1 MAAGRDGLVL
11 LLGVTVGAVVVTTS
25 GTTTVEL
32 DAVALAGD
40 AVSLAGA
47 GAAVRAGGAVAG
59 RGRAGGAGREGRA
72 DGRDGGGAE
81 VLVVESSGAEAGSE
95 LLKSSLV
102 VLSVENVLGGA
113 GRDGLGG
120 LDLRNG
126 KGAALGDLRRGRALG
141 RALGGGLGGGLGGRL
156 GGRLGGSGDVE
167 DVEGSASGGLNGGAD
182 GRVVGDVVTV
192 DDVVVPVSLASLE
205 GGGLEAEGTLPG
217 AGLGGG
223 LVLGERELAGVVVP
237 RAEKVDGLDTGRNA
251 KRERE
256 LDSRHFDL

>member
-1 MAAGRDGLVL
+1 MAAGRGGLVL
-11 LLGVTVGAVVVTTS
+11 VLGVTVGAVGVTTS
-25 GTTTVEL
+25 GATTVEL

-72 DGRDGGGAE
+72 DGRDGGSAE
-81 VLVVESSGAEAGSE
+81 VLVVELGGAKAGSE
-95 LLKSSLV
+95 LLKSGLV

-120 LDLRNG
+120 LDLRDG
-126 KGAALGDLRRGRALG
+126 KGAALGDLGGGRALG
-141 RALGGGLGGGLGGRL
+141 RALGGRLGGRLGGGL

-167 DVEGSASGGLNGGAD
+167 DVEGSAGGGLNGGAD

-217 AGLGGG
+217 AGLGGR
-223 LVLGERELAGVVVP
+223 LVLGEGKLTGVVVP
-237 RAEKVDGLDTGRNA
+237 RAEKVDGLDTRRNA

-256 LDSRHFDL
+256 LSSRHFDL